1 MIARPPTPAP
11 TPIPA
16 FAPSERPVEELS
28 ADGEP
33 DGDVDGVEVE
43 VEVEEPK
50 FAAIVIALS
59 ELQHSVLLKPQ
70 HQVSDVGVPSQEVI
84 LIVLLPLPSLF
95 SLISQQEHNIDLR
108 TGKDSSSCHI
118 ICADTQAPITP
129 I

>member
-1 MIARPPTPAP
+1 M
-11 TPIPA
+11 
-16 FAPSERPVEELS
+16 EELS

-33 DGDVDGVEVE
+33 DGDVDGVE

-59 ELQHSVLLKPQ
+59 ELQHSVLFKPQ
-70 HQVSDVGVPSQEVI
+70 HQVSNVGVPSQEVI
-84 LIVLLPLPSLF
+84 LIVLLPLPPLF
-95 SLISQQEHNIDLR
+95 SLISQQEHNINLR

-118 ICADTQAPITP
+118 ICANTQAPITS